1 MTETALD
8 RELQRRVFVMS
19 KLRHSDM
26 GEQATNKLME
36 QLSDDPDLLDS
47 EIDMI
52 DDGSEPFEIREFN
65 QRGTVVLQTRIGALD
80 MSDVMAAR
88 LRTLY
93 VTHHPPQ
100 FISPAYLNSFS
111 RAAFLLLHRYSYV
124 DPGYKRQGFL
134 GPHYFEA
141 ISRAFK
147 MPIDLEGFA
156 SAINTTVPNYCSLFP
171 DVEAPFG
178 SLGSF
183 FDLKDLGDMQLIQV
197 SPPRLGMV
205 TRQAMEHSIKLLK
218 SSYQGIGRWIVTLTP
233 AAWQDVTK
241 LIDDSGLC
249 VWHNNTKRGDM
260 IEYYDVIR
268 NQPTR
273 YPMPRVS
280 VLSNRESDDPVMK
293 KASAGLHA
301 AFTAQSR

>member
-8 RELQRRVFVMS
+8 REQQRRLFVVS

-47 EIDMI
+47 EIDMV
-52 DDGSEPFEIREFN
+52 DDGSEPFEIRESN
-65 QRGTVVLQTRIGALD
+65 QRGTVVLQTRIGTLD

-93 VTHHPPQ
+93 VTHNPVELLVPE
-100 FISPAYLNSFS
+100 FLNQFS

-134 GPHYFEA
+134 GPRYFEA
-141 ISRAFK
+141 ISRAFR
-147 MPIDLEGFA
+147 MPIDLECFA
-156 SAINTTVPNYCSLFP
+156 SAINTTVPTYCSLFP
-171 DVEAPFG
+171 DVESPFG

-183 FDLKDLGDMQLIQV
+183 FDLKDLGEAQLLQI
-197 SPPRLGMV
+197 SPPRVGSV
-205 TRQAMEHSIKLLK
+205 TTQAVEHSVKLLR
-218 SSYQGIGRWIVTLTP
+218 SSDQGIPRYLLLLTP
-233 AAWQDVTK
+233 AAWQDVSK
-241 LIDDSGLC
+241 LIDESGMC

-260 IEYYDVIR
+260 IEYYDVVR

-280 VLSNRESDDPVMK
+280 VLSNRDRDDPVIK
-293 KASAGLHA
+293 RAGPILHSI
-301 AFTAQSR
+301 FSSK